1 MSTIQFRRETFK
13 VFVIL
18 ALFVLTAGVT
28 GADSPPV
35 EEIVSKAN
43 NAAYYA
49 GDDGRA
55 EVRLTIVDSQGRQ
68 QRRQFTILRR
78 DIEQGGDQHFLVVF
92 SQPSD
97 LRNTVF
103 LVAKHVDADDDRW
116 LYLPGLDLVKRIS
129 AGDKR
134 TSFVGSHVLYED
146 VSGRGI
152 DEDRHELIETTED
165 AYVLRHTPIDTS
177 GLEFASY
184 TTWIDRSTFLPT
196 KIEYTDSKGSIFRR
210 ITTNEVRDIQGH
222 PTVVASLVE
231 DLAGGGSTKMEFRY
245 VHYDTGVPENIFAE
259 RSLRQPPARWMK
271 RPADA
276 E

>member
-1 MSTIQFRRETFK
+1 MITKLLRLPTFN
-13 VFVIL
+13 VFLIV
-18 ALFVLTAGVT
+18 ALFALTASFT
-28 GADSPPV
+28 AADTPTV
-35 EEIVSKAN
+35 EEIVARAN
-43 NAAYYA
+43 DAAYYA
-49 GDDGRA
+49 GEDGRA
-55 EVRLTIVDSQGRQ
+55 EVRLTISDSQGRE

-78 DIEQGGDQHFLVVF
+78 DVEQGGDQHFLVVF

-103 LVAKHVDADDDRW
+103 LVAKHVGADDDRW

-146 VSGRGI
+146 VSGRRI
-152 DEDRHELIETTED
+152 DEDRHELIETTEE
-165 AYVLRHTPIDTS
+165 AYVLRHTPIDTA
-177 GLEFASY
+177 GLEFANY
-184 TTWIDRSTFLPT
+184 TTWIDRTTFLPT
-196 KIEYTDSKGSIFRR
+196 KIEYTDSKGDLYRR
-210 ITTNEVRDIQGH
+210 ITTNEVREIQGH

-271 RPADA
+271 RPTDA